1 MSDYAG
7 LPKATF
13 ELLKGIAANNDK
25 EWFQAHRAL
34 YDEGYVDAG
43 KTLVVALGPRI
54 AKFDRAVKYEP
65 RIGGSLMRIN
75 RDVRFSKDKS
85 PYKTHLDAWLWTGE
99 EKGWDSP
106 GYFFRMFADRLML
119 GAGMHAMEKPALE
132 RYREAVVDPKKGKAL
147 EKAVAEVAAS
157 PLGMNIGGASRK
169 KVPRG
174 YDADHPRARFLLHD
188 GLWADWDGKV
198 PKEAKS
204 AAFLDFCV
212 ARFEAAAPIA
222 RWLRSALG

>member
-1 MSDYAG
+1 MTEYAG

-13 ELLKGIAANNDK
+13 DFLKGIAAHNDK
-25 EWFQAHRAL
+25 AWFEANRAL

-43 KTLVVALGPRI
+43 KELVSQLGPRI

-65 RIGGSLMRIN
+65 RINGSLKRIN
-75 RDVRFSKDKS
+75 RDVRFSKDKT

-99 EKGWDSP
+99 DKGFTSP
-106 GYFFRMFADRLML
+106 GYFFRMFADRVML
-119 GAGMHAMEKPALE
+119 GAGMHAFEKPALE
-132 RYREAVVDPKKGKAL
+132 RYREAVVDAKKGKAL
-147 EKAVAEVAAS
+147 EKAVAEVRAS
-157 PLGMNIGGASRK
+157 PLGMNIGGATRK

-174 YDADHPRARFLLHD
+174 DDADHPRAPFLLHD

-198 PKEAKS
+198 PKEARS

-222 RWLRSALG
+222 RWLRAALD